1 MTRCLVVALA
11 LAVAAAALTGCGS
24 NERSNGTTSFEAV
37 PSATVETTATTTGG
51 DSAAGAGTTAP
62 GEIDQADLQAE
73 LEAIER
79 ELDAMTLP
87 DDADFGDIE
96 SALQ

>member
-1 MTRCLVVALA
+1 LVVALA
-11 LAVAAAALTGCGS
+11 LAVALAALTGCGGTKRSDETTS
-24 NERSNGTTSFEAV
+24 NEAV
-37 PSATVETTATTTGG
+37 SSATVETTATTSPG
-51 DSAAGAGTTAP
+51 DSAATGTGATAP

-87 DDADFGDIE
+87 DDADFSDIE